1 MNTPVTCPGCGAPV
15 PDVAEM
21 REHPYIGSAPGC
33 WLLYSEV
40 LAREYGDL
48 RYTPAHQLT
57 VDAYAVQHPGVPER
71 RTAQSVAIHL
81 VGLYLSLERGRGPM
95 ELPRLRQ
102 RLAAPKRVFPWL
114 APPDSLGEV
123 TVVDVHGATTPE
135 AHRATVDLW
144 ARSAWEAWSPHHA
157 QVRAWADE
165 LG

>member
-1 MNTPVTCPGCGAPV
+1 MTSPVICPGCRAAV
-15 PDVAEM
+15 PDLAEM
-21 REHPYIGSAPGC
+21 REHPHIGSAPGC

-57 VDAYAVQHPGVPER
+57 VDAYAVQHPGLPGR

-81 VGLYLSLERGRGPM
+81 VGLCLSLERGRGAL

-102 RLAAPKRVFPWL
+102 GLAPPKRVFPWL

-123 TVVDVHGATTPE
+123 TVADVHAAETPE
-135 AHRATVDLW
+135 AHRATVDRW
-144 ARSAWEAWSPHHA
+144 ARSAWEAWSLHHA
-157 QVRAWADE
+157 QVRAWADQ

>member
-1 MNTPVTCPGCGAPV
+1 VSGLVTCPGCGAAV
-15 PDVAEM
+15 PDVEEM
-21 REHPYIGSAPGC
+21 REHPYIGSSPGC

-81 VGLYLSLERGRGPM
+81 AGLCLSLERGRGPM

-102 RLAAPKRVFPWL
+102 RMAPPKRVFPWL
-114 APPDSLGEV
+114 APPDSIGDV
-123 TVVDVHGATTPE
+123 TVVDVHAAETPE
-135 AHRATVDLW
+135 AHRAAVDRW